1 MRTEAEMLSLVLD
14 FSKKDERIR
23 LVTLEGSR
31 SRPDDSRDC
40 FQDYDVSY
48 FVSELGSFEEN
59 NAWLDYFGPRLIMQ
73 QPEAPFEEGLSYLML
88 FEDGNR
94 LDLFVL
100 PLSQWPD
107 YVAKERSVQ
116 VLLDKDQR
124 LSSDFHLQADVYQT
138 HLPTAEEFLE
148 SCNEFWWVST
158 YVVKG
163 LCRGELLY
171 AAAHLEQVVR
181 QELLKV
187 LAWRGV
193 YRAGH
198 PLDFG
203 KFYKY
208 LPRFLTAD
216 CTQRLQVTYDLSN
229 EHSIWQALLICQ
241 DLFFE
246 ASQELAVAL
255 AYPFALKE
263 ADNVRRYTQFFY
275 EGGSL

>member
-1 MRTEAEMLSLVLD
+1 MRNETEIFSLVLD

-31 SRPDDSRDC
+31 ARPDSSRDC

-73 QPEAPFEEGLSYLML
+73 QPEAPFEEGFSYLML

-100 PLSQWPD
+100 PLSQWAD
-107 YVAKERSVQ
+107 YAAKEPSVQ

-138 HLPTAEEFLE
+138 HLPTAEVFAKA
-148 SCNEFWWVST
+148 CNEFWWVST

-163 LCRGELLY
+163 LCRGEYLY
-171 AAAHLEQVVR
+171 ATAHFEQIVR

-187 LAWRGV
+187 LAWRAV
-193 YRAGH
+193 YQAGH
-198 PLDFG
+198 SLDLG
-203 KFYKY
+203 KAYKF
-208 LPRFLTAD
+208 LPDFLDEDTER
-216 CTQRLQVTYDLSN
+216 RLQSTYDLSN
-229 EHSIWQALLICQ
+229 ENSIWQALLTSQ
-241 DLFFE
+241 ALYLE
-246 ASQELAVAL
+246 VSQELAGAL
-255 AYPFALKE
+255 DYPFSSSE
-263 ADNVRRYTQFFY
+263 VENVRRYTQIYY

>member
-31 SRPDDSRDC
+31 ARPDDSRDC

-48 FVSELGSFEEN
+48 FVSELGSFKEN
-59 NAWLDYFGPRLIMQ
+59 NEWLDYFGPRLIMQ
-73 QPEAPFEEGLSYLML
+73 QPEAPFEEGFSYLML

-100 PLSQWPD
+100 PLSQWAD
-107 YVAKERSVQ
+107 YVAKEPSVQ

-124 LSSDFHLQADVYQT
+124 LLGPPKSQEVMYHT
-138 HLPTAEEFLE
+138 HLPAAEVFAKA
-148 SCNEFWWVST
+148 CNEFWWVST

-163 LCRGELLY
+163 LCRGEYLY
-171 AAAHLEQVVR
+171 ATAHFEQIVR

-187 LAWRGV
+187 LAWRAV
-193 YRAGH
+193 YQAGH
-198 PLDFG
+198 SLDLG
-203 KFYKY
+203 KAYKF
-208 LPRFLTAD
+208 LPDFLDEDTER
-216 CTQRLQVTYDLSN
+216 RLQSTYDLSN
-229 EHSIWQALLICQ
+229 ENSIWQALLTSQ
-241 DLFFE
+241 ALYLE
-246 ASQELAVAL
+246 VSQELAGAL
-255 AYPFALKE
+255 DYPFSSSE
-263 ADNVRRYTQFFY
+263 VENVRRYTQIYY